1 MRMHSRGQVGEG
13 GQEEEGGGG
22 RKGITRI
29 QSQGHG
35 VTVGGGGGG
44 GGREAAMQVQQIRK
58 LRDVARAEAAAA
70 GWKLDAGVRSESD
83 VEGAGYGSWGSS
95 VERSVYKRAKT
106 FCP

>member
-1 MRMHSRGQVGEG
+1 MTRMHSRGQVGGG
-13 GQEEEGGGG
+13 GQEEEEGGV
-22 RKGITRI
+22 RRGITRI

-58 LRDVARAEAAAA
+58 LRDVARAEAA

-95 VERSVYKRAKT
+95 VEGSVYKRAKT
-106 FCP
+106 FRP